1 MPAAAALSTLL
12 QPLRTVVFG
21 LLVLALGATLIVA
34 PSAPADAAR
43 KKCAPAQ
50 ARYVWLDRAD
60 RISRNHGPI
69 GRYYAD
75 AGLWAAKGSDYRS
88 RMVVCSAGSWKVRAR
103 VRDDGRGSV
112 KAYPNVHLDFHD
124 WRTGH
129 EPQLSEFRRLR
140 AVFGARS
147 PDVGV
152 YNVAFDIWFNGI
164 GRGARELMIWTE
176 NHGQTPAGKP
186 IGRMRFAH
194 RDWTIWQAT
203 MNGIDYLALVPQRD
217 LRQGRLP
224 LLKVI
229 TRLIRRDLLPADST
243 LAQIG
248 FGVEIVSTRGAPA
261 TFRFER
267 FRVIAERR

>member
-1 MPAAAALSTLL
+1 MPVAAVVCALLA
-12 QPLRTVVFG
+12 PLRGAVVG
-21 LLVLALGATLIVA
+21 VVVVALGATLVVA
-34 PSAPADAAR
+34 PSAAADAAG

-60 RISRNHGPI
+60 RVPRNHGPV

-88 RMVVCSAGSWKVRAR
+88 RMVVCGPGNWKVRVR
-103 VRDDGRGSV
+103 VHDEGRGSV
-112 KAYPNVHLDFHD
+112 KAYPNVHLDFID
-124 WRTGH
+124 WRTGY
-129 EPQLSEFRRLR
+129 EPRLSEFRRLR
-140 AVFGARS
+140 AVFAARS

-176 NHGQTPAGKP
+176 NRGQTPAGEP
-186 IGRMRFAH
+186 VGRMRFAN

-203 MNGIDYLALVPQRD
+203 LNGIDYLALVPQRD
-217 LRQGRLP
+217 LRRGGLP
-224 LLKVI
+224 LLSII

-248 FGVEIVSTRGAPA
+248 FGVEVVSTRGAAA
-261 TFRFER
+261 TFRFDR